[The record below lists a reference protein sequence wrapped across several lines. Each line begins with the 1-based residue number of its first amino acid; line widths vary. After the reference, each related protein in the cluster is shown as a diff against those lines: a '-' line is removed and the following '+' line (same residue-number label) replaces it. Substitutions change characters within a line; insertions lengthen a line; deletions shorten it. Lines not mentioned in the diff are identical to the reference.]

1 MSFILIFI
9 LSIIF
14 LFFLSLIAYLYLLVT
29 FNYNRKERNFAS
41 KHILIFGASQGL
53 GEALSFRLSKQRV
66 HLSIAARTESKLKMT
81 QEKCISINKNITCD
95 YYIVDITNESDIKN
109 CLEDC
114 IKKNGF
120 PNLII
125 NCAGIAHPG
134 FLEEIP
140 LEIYYKDMELNY
152 FGNLKLLK
160 KISEL
165 HKKNNINEKIDIVCV
180 GSILGIIGSIGYST
194 YAPSKYALKGLLDS
208 LRFEFIGKKINLHY
222 YAPSNMETPG
232 LEIENKNKPQ
242 IVKDMENNAKTIS
255 ADEAALILL
264 SNLDKYLITTE
275 TDLELLKLCPG
286 FMNENRLF
294 DFLLLPI
301 AGLGIMFSRMGIENN
316 ILSKIKGEKI
326 Y

>member
-1 MSFILIFI
+1 MSFILIIILSLIFPFI
-9 LSIIF
+9 LS
-14 LFFLSLIAYLYLLVT
+14 LLSYIYLLIT
-29 FNYNRKERNFAS
+29 FNYTRKEKKYTS

-53 GEALSFRLSKQRV
+53 GEALSLRLSKQKV
-66 HLSIAARTESKLKMT
+66 NLSIAARTEKNLKIT
-81 QEKCISINKNITCD
+81 QQKCLSLNNNTTCD
-95 YYIVDITNESDIKN
+95 YYIVDITNEKDIKN
-109 CLEDC
+109 CLENC
-114 IKKNGF
+114 IKKNDF

-134 FLEEIP
+134 FLDKMP
-140 LEIYYKDMELNY
+140 LDIYYKDMDLNY

-160 KISEL
+160 EIFYQY
-165 HKKNNINEKIDIVCV
+165 KKNNINEKIDIVCV
-180 GSILGIIGSIGYST
+180 GSCLGIIGSIGYST

-208 LRFEFIGKKINLHY
+208 LKFEFIGTNLNLHY

-255 ADEAALILL
+255 ADEAAKILL
-264 SNLDKYLITTE
+264 CNLDKYLITSE

-286 FMNENRLF
+286 FMNESKLL
-294 DFLLLPI
+294 DLLLLPI
-301 AGLGIMFSRMGIENN
+301 ATLGVIFSRKGIENN
-316 ILSKIKGEKI
+316 ILEKVKKEKM